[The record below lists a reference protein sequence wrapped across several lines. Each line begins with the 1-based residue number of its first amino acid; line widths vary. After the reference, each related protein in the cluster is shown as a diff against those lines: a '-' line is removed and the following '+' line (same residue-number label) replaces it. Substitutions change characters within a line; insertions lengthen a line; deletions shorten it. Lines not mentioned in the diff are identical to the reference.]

1 MRGNRVLRLSRR
13 LRANLFGLRHLDRAI
28 GADGSGLASRAT
40 AGVPVCVRI
49 ATRWRRGGSVAA
61 GVPGLHECDDPACVK
76 IAAEIGVQQHVVSGA
91 QGDNMERMARMRR
104 GVAAN
109 GRKRG
114 RPRKVDD
121 AAAAKARSLRGKGI
135 ASADIAKMMGVSR
148 ATVYRYFAK
157 PTPATIASGTQV
169 AGCNCDH
176 RSSRGCA
183 VTACASSR
191 QLAKQL
197 YDAQRV
203 VDVRN
208 ERTPGTGMMSEAGVD
223 AVKPESTRE
232 VEPVLAIDG
241 AGVHGS
247 SKEETCA
254 ASGSRGDVRCAVSGH
269 RHNYAWFRAHR
280 LGIRRPARACGPAA
294 V

>member
-1 MRGNRVLRLSRR
+1 
-13 LRANLFGLRHLDRAI
+13 
-28 GADGSGLASRAT
+28 
-40 AGVPVCVRI
+40 
-49 ATRWRRGGSVAA
+49 
-61 GVPGLHECDDPACVK
+61 
-76 IAAEIGVQQHVVSGA
+76 
-91 QGDNMERMARMRR
+91 MRR

-148 ATVYRYFAK
+148 ATVYRYPAK
-157 PTPATIASGTQV
+157 LTPATITSGTRV
-169 AGCNCDH
+169 AGCNYDH

-223 AVKPESTRE
+223 AVKAESTRE

-247 SKEETCA
+247 SKGETCA
-254 ASGSRGDVRCAVSGH
+254 ASGSRGDVRCAVSCH